1 MKFGVDSTP
10 QWIMG
15 KRPQVTVYL
24 DPETKDWL
32 TKYGSTLHTKESE
45 VLRLLVERERRI
57 EWLRWA
63 LHQKD
68 PSQPSDSP
76 SLSDPE
82 QVSSLRTDANPS
94 NGTNLNRDTER

>member
-1 MKFGVDSTP
+1 MRA
-10 QWIMG
+10 
-15 KRPQVTVYL
+15 RPQVTVYL

-32 TKYGSTLHTKESE
+32 TKYGSSLHTKESE

-57 EWLRWA
+57 GWLRWA

-76 SLSDPE
+76 SLSAPE
-82 QVSSLRTDANPS
+82 QDPSRRPEVNPS
-94 NGTNLNRDTER
+94 NSVTQKRGSDR

>member
-1 MKFGVDSTP
+1 MKFGVESTP
-10 QWIMG
+10 QRIMG

-32 TKYGSTLHTKESE
+32 TKYGSSLHTKESE

-76 SLSDPE
+76 SLTAAE
-82 QVSSLRTDANPS
+82 QVSSRRPELNPS
-94 NGTNLNRDTER
+94 KSTTQKRGSDR